1 MKEQKRTKSAGARLR
16 GALRTKKQK
25 NMMLVTAASLAV
37 LAVCMLIVLLDPTPS
52 EGAAYL
58 LMTLMLFAIVTA
70 VYGAVRVFFE
80 GRALRASMR
89 RIAACGGEEA
99 VAAELETA
107 KTLCGGPIRL
117 SENWL
122 FGLGAGAAVP
132 LASIREAA
140 LQAVPG
146 RDQDVFAEMRL
157 TVDGEKKPVAA
168 MREEVGFVN
177 RGVCERSAEFIDSII
192 KNGGR
197 LPEKTAQSAEKGP
210 KTARASAKE
219 VRALLAELSESGL
232 PEAKQYALYLRRK
245 DAPEAG
251 GLLVARGRD
260 NRMNL
265 TGETE
270 LLDDEL
276 VETGDGLY
284 ELSREK
290 TAALGREKDG
300 LGFVLEET
308 SENGRRKVYRIT
320 PEQFLQLDK
329 YLFESGRA

>member
-117 SENWL
+117 S
-122 FGLGAGAAVP
+122 AAVP

-157 TVDGEKKPVAA
+157 TVDGEKKPIAA

-308 SENGRRKVYRIT
+308 GENGRRKVYRIT

>member
-25 NMMLVTAASLAV
+25 NMMFVTAASLAV

-89 RIAACGGEEA
+89 RIAACVGEEA

-157 TVDGEKKPVAA
+157 TVEGEKKPIAA

-192 KNGGR
+192 KNGGS

-219 VRALLAELSESGL
+219 VRALLAVLSESGL

-308 SENGRRKVYRIT
+308 GENGRRKVYRIT

>member
-1 MKEQKRTKSAGARLR
+1 M
-16 GALRTKKQK
+16 
-25 NMMLVTAASLAV
+25 
-37 LAVCMLIVLLDPTPS
+37 
-52 EGAAYL
+52 
-58 LMTLMLFAIVTA
+58 
-70 VYGAVRVFFE
+70 
-80 GRALRASMR
+80 
-89 RIAACGGEEA
+89 
-99 VAAELETA
+99 
-107 KTLCGGPIRL
+107 
-117 SENWL
+117 
-122 FGLGAGAAVP
+122 
-132 LASIREAA
+132 
-140 LQAVPG
+140 
-146 RDQDVFAEMRL
+146 
-157 TVDGEKKPVAA
+157 
-168 MREEVGFVN
+168 
-177 RGVCERSAEFIDSII
+177 
-192 KNGGR
+192 
-197 LPEKTAQSAEKGP
+197 
-210 KTARASAKE
+210 
-219 VRALLAELSESGL
+219 RALLAVLSESGL

-308 SENGRRKVYRIT
+308 GENGRRKVYRIT